1 MEGKNQKPS
10 KGKKTAED
18 KDSIAEIRK
27 KIKQQKSAL
36 MKIIRNIQK
45 ET

>member
-1 MEGKNQKPS
+1 MQGKKQKTS
-10 KGKKTAED
+10 KGKKATED

-27 KIKQQKSAL
+27 KIKQQKNAL